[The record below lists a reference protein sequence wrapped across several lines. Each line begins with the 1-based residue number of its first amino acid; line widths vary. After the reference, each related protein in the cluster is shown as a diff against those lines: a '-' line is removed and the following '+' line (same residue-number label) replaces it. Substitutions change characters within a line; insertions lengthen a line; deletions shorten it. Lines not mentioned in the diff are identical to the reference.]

1 MIFLSAKRDFAF
13 LNAQIWR
20 KIKFHVSMSKLCSNC
35 SELIT
40 QWGKSTLETRSEE
53 LVICKHDFSFQREQ
67 INLAKNQILCFHAKM
82 VLELFR
88 IDYLVW
94 LEHKLKLIH
103 HFCSEHS
110 NIRGPPHRAGKRP
123 SCDLNLCTA
132 T

>member
-1 MIFLSAKRDFAF
+1 M
-13 LNAQIWR
+13 
-20 KIKFHVSMSKLCSNC
+20 
-35 SELIT
+35 
-40 QWGKSTLETRSEE
+40 
-53 LVICKHDFSFQREQ
+53 ICKHDFSFQREQ

-110 NIRGPPHRAGKRP
+110 NIRGPPPQSRKATILRP
-123 SCDLNLCTA
+123 KSVHCDLNLCIATIQRPKSVHCDLNLCMATIQRPKSVHCDLTTA
-132 T
+132 IRIPVFII